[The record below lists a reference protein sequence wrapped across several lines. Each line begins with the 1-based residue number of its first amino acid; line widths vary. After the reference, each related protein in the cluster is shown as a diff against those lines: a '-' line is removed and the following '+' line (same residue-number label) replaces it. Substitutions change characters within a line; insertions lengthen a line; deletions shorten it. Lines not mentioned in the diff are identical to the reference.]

1 MTQPPDQD
9 NDERALEQL
18 LQRLLGP
25 RPTAARRRELAEVL
39 DHLAARQRAL
49 ADAASRQERR
59 PPAERVGPPR
69 RAGGRP
75 PGQFVRIEREA
86 RGDGD
91 EAEVVLLHL
100 GRGTY
105 YAAGQPQRLDVQRLH
120 GDIHLIPVDGNA
132 GFAVLATRSYVRM
145 KVASARNLLAH
156 LVEGRYE
163 ATVSAG
169 MIVIGERLD
178 EQDDQENE

>member
-1 MTQPPDQD
+1 MTEQSDRD
-9 NDERALEQL
+9 DAARALEQL

-25 RPTAARRRELAEVL
+25 RPTAGRRRELAEVL
-39 DHLAARQRAL
+39 DRLAARQRDL
-49 ADAASRQERR
+49 ADAARRQEHR

-86 RGDGD
+86 RGEEG
-91 EAEVVLLHL
+91 EVVSLHL

-120 GDIHLIPVDGNA
+120 GDIHLILVDGNA
-132 GFAVLATRSYVRM
+132 GFAVLATRSYVRL
-145 KVASARNLLAH
+145 KVSGARELLAD
-156 LVEGRYE
+156 LPDGRYRAE
-163 ATVSAG
+163 VRAD
-169 MIVIGERLD
+169 MIVIGERLVEEAD
-178 EQDDQENE
+178 EESE